1 MDILKFASTVFVL
14 SSLSVFL
21 FVSISLLNKL
31 WLTPI
36 RKQRFLRRQGI
47 KGTSYKFLHGNT
59 KEILSLRKESMGMP
73 MDYLS
78 HNLFPRFHPHFYS
91 WLKIYGKNFLTWYGP
106 RAELFVTEVE
116 FVKEIMNK
124 IQDYPKIEMST
135 GFVKVLLGD
144 GLVTAKGKKWAKQ
157 RKLAN
162 QVFHAD
168 SLKSMTPAMIASVEM
183 MLDRWKQHE
192 GKEIDVFQEFK
203 FLSSEIISRTAF
215 GSSFMEGK
223 DIFDMLT
230 EIAIIITRNS
240 YRVRLPGL
248 SRFFKSED
256 DIRSEKLEQGIHD
269 SILRIMEKRKKESA
283 MRGEVGSFGT
293 DFLGSLMK
301 AMIDSDQDKRITI
314 QDVIDECK
322 TFYVAGQ
329 ETTSTMLSWVV
340 FLLGSHTD
348 WQEKARQEVLNLF
361 GKEQPNSD
369 GIARLKIVNM
379 IINET
384 LRLYPPVT
392 EFTRQVK
399 EETKLGNYILP
410 ANIHVVLST
419 LALHHDTNIW
429 GEDAHQFKP
438 ERFSQGV
445 AKATNNNPAVYIPFG
460 LGPRSCVGLNFAT
473 NEAKISLTMILQ
485 RYSFTLSPT
494 YIHSPIQILTTRPQ
508 HGVQQPAQSSTP
520 NVSGDNSK
528 HALLAGP
535 LSEKVSDSSW

>member
-1 MDILKFASTVFVL
+1 MDFLQFTPAVFVL
-14 SSLSVFL
+14 SSLSVVL

-36 RKQRFLRRQGI
+36 RKQRFLRKQGI

-59 KEILSLRKESMGMP
+59 KDILSMRKESMSMP

-78 HNLFPRFHPHFYS
+78 HNLFPRFQPHFYS
-91 WLKIYGKNFLTWYGP
+91 WIKIYGKNFVTWYGP
-106 RAELFVTEVE
+106 RAELFVSEVE
-116 FVKEIMNK
+116 LIKEVMNK
-124 IQDYPKIEMST
+124 TQDYPKIEMNT

-144 GLVTAKGKKWAKQ
+144 GLVTTKGKKWAKQ

-168 SLKSMTPAMIASVEM
+168 SLKSMTPEMIASVEM

-192 GKEIDVFQEFK
+192 GREIDVFEEFK

-230 EIAIIITRNS
+230 EMAIIITRNS
-240 YRVRLPGL
+240 YKVRIPGL
-248 SRFFKSED
+248 SRLFKSKD
-256 DIRSEKLEQGIHD
+256 DIRSAKIEHGIHD
-269 SILRIMEKRKKESA
+269 SILRIMDRRKKECG
-283 MRGEVGSFGT
+283 MHGEERSFGT

-301 AMIDSDQDKRITI
+301 AMIESEQDKRITI
-314 QDVIDECK
+314 QDVVDECK

-329 ETTSTMLSWVV
+329 ETTSTLLSWVV

-361 GKEQPNSD
+361 GKEQPHSD

-384 LRLYPPVT
+384 LRLYPPVA

-399 EETKLGNYILP
+399 EETRLGNYILP
-410 ANIHVVLST
+410 ANIHVVLSA

-438 ERFSQGV
+438 ERFSEGV

-473 NEAKISLTMILQ
+473 NEAKISLAMILQ
-485 RYSFTLSPT
+485 RYSFVLSPT
-494 YIHSPIQILTTRPQ
+494 YIHSPVQILTTRPQ
-508 HGVQQPAQSSTP
+508 YGVQ
-520 NVSGDNSK
+520 VM
-528 HALLAGP
+528 LRP
-535 LSEKVSDSSW
+535 L